1 MKDSLFVLLC
11 FGLGLAAG
19 RFDLL
24 PAALVES
31 EASLWTLYLL
41 LVVAGMGMGFD
52 LSVWRIIR
60 ELKARIVLVPL
71 VIIVGTLGGGS
82 LACWA
87 LGDISLRDAL
97 AVSAG
102 FGYYSLSSVIIT
114 QHGEPLIAAIALL
127 ANMTREIITLVLLP
141 LCQYLGGRLGPLAA
155 GGAASMDT
163 CLPIIARTSGERYA
177 IVAVFSGVVLE
188 VTVPLLIPLLFWIFA

>member
-1 MKDSLFVLLC
+1 MKDSLIVLAFFC
-11 FGLGLAAG
+11 MGLGAG
-19 RFDLL
+19 RLDLF
-24 PAALVES
+24 PASVVES
-31 EASLWTLYLL
+31 DASLWALYLL
-41 LVVAGMGMGFD
+41 LVAAGMGMGFD
-52 LSVWRIIR
+52 LSVWRIVR

-71 VIIVGTLGGGS
+71 VIIGGTLGGG
-82 LACWA
+82 A
-87 LGDISLRDAL
+87 LVWCVLDGISLRDTL

-127 ANMTREIITLVLLP
+127 ANMTREIITLVFSP
-141 LCQYLGGRLGPLAA
+141 LCQSIGGRLGPLAA

-163 CLPIIARTSGERYA
+163 CLPIIARTSGERFA

-188 VTVPLLIPLLFWIFA
+188 VTVPILIPLIFWIFA